1 MVDIMFKFLIAI
13 FSLRILFKFIAFV
26 IAIFLVYG
34 FYLFINGE
42 ADLADLKDYMA
53 NAFNNALKWL
63 EKLFTNEKLQEKLED
78 RKPMEAFLN
87 IKDSTEFLVYYIKNS
102 LC

>member
-1 MVDIMFKFLIAI
+1 MFKFLIAMA
-13 FSLRILFKFIAFV
+13 SLKILFKFIAFV
-26 IAIFLVYG
+26 IAMFVVYG
-34 FYLFINGE
+34 FYLFINGK
-42 ADLADLKDYMA
+42 ADLADLKDYLG
-53 NAFNNALKWL
+53 NAILSALKWL
-63 EKLFTNEKLQEKLED
+63 EKLFTNEKLQEELED

>member
-1 MVDIMFKFLIAI
+1 MFKFLIAI